1 MINLDTTIGS
11 LLEAPVGA
19 EALNSVEMVHAAGGP
34 VSLDITAAIS
44 LGVFLLTWF
53 LLHNLLFKHYLKV
66 REKREQGIGGNK
78 VEAEEMRATAEAKL
92 ATYEQGLA
100 QARAE
105 ATELRATMKTEAV
118 SQEDALLNAAQAEA
132 NQVLA
137 KNRATIE
144 DQVKQARGQLKQEAQ
159 RLSELMAD
167 QLLPSA

>member
-1 MINLDTTIGS
+1 MINLDTAIGS
-11 LLEAPVGA
+11 LLQAPVGA
-19 EALNSVEMVHAAGGP
+19 DALDMVQVVHAGGGP

-78 VEAEEMRATAEAKL
+78 VEAVEMRATAEAKL

-105 ATELRATMKTEAV
+105 AAELRAKMKNEAT
-118 SQEDALLNAAQAEA
+118 SEEGALLSAARAEA
-132 NQVLA
+132 DKVLA
-137 KNRATIE
+137 SNRSTIE
-144 DQVKQARGQLKQEAQ
+144 DQVKQARGQLKEEAA